1 MHKNS
6 AESPKTVT
14 PDETFTSPGMLID
27 RKSRLYIIGAALLAL
42 FLSALD
48 TLVMGAAIPT
58 IVADLGGLHL
68 YSWVFTAYL
77 LTRAISL
84 PIFGK
89 LCDLF
94 SNRNLYIISI
104 AIFLLSSICAGIA
117 NSMTQLTLSRAL
129 QGVGAGGNFAL
140 AYIVLA
146 DISAPEKRGK
156 MMALISFVW
165 GLSSVL
171 GPTLG
176 GFIVHYVSWR
186 WIFFINIPLGG
197 LALIG
202 ILIYLKETREKKREA
217 SIDYLGALTLSMT
230 IFALLTAFLLGGRNY
245 SWTSPQIILLSLIT
259 IISAITFYHVEKR
272 ARDPILPLGFFR
284 VPGFS
289 IGNGSAF
296 FASFG
301 IFALSAY
308 SPLFIQGA
316 LGKTPAQLGIA
327 MVPLSLGWSAGAWAC
342 GQLAHLLKEKPSAL
356 LGSYLLV
363 AGSGMTIFF
372 STSTT
377 LVSCSVVLA
386 IAGLGMGFVSISTL
400 LLVQNSLS
408 DSDLGVA
415 TASHQFSRT
424 LGGTIGIGVSG
435 SFVTAKLSETIDSL
449 INSGVSEKIQMSLST
464 NLHHGVENL
473 LRPEVQGMLT
483 TNVQKLLQNAIAQG
497 VSMVF
502 WLSLIASIVCL
513 FFSHKLPKQ
522 NSGDDS

>member
-1 MHKNS
+1 VDKNS
-6 AESPKTVT
+6 AS
-14 PDETFTSPGMLID
+14 
-27 RKSRLYIIGAALLAL
+27 SRFYIIGAALLAL

-94 SNRNLYIISI
+94 SNKNLYIISI
-104 AIFLLSSICAGIA
+104 VIFLLSSICAGIA

-171 GPTLG
+171 GPPLG

-197 LALIG
+197 LALFG
-202 ILIYLKETREKKREA
+202 ILIYLKETREKKRKA
-217 SIDYLGALTLSMT
+217 SIDYLGALTLSTT
-230 IFALLTAFLLGGRNY
+230 IFALLTAFLVGGRTY
-245 SWTSPQIILLSLIT
+245 SWTSPQIILLLLIT
-259 IISAITFYHVEKR
+259 MISAIAFYHVEKR
-272 ARDPILPLGFFR
+272 AKEPILPLDFFR
-284 VPGFS
+284 VKGFS
-289 IGNGSAF
+289 IGNGAAF

-301 IFALSAY
+301 IFSLSAF

-316 LGKTPAQLGIA
+316 LGKTPAQLGLA
-327 MVPLSLGWSAGAWAC
+327 MIPLSLGWSVGAWAC
-342 GQLAHLLKEKPSAL
+342 GQMVHLVKEKPSAL

-363 AGSGMTIFF
+363 AGSGMTLFF

-377 LVSCSVVLA
+377 LVSCSIVLA

-408 DSDLGVA
+408 NSDLGVA

-424 LGGTIGIGVSG
+424 LGGTC
-435 SFVTAKLSETIDSL
+435 FRQFR
-449 INSGVSEKIQMSLST
+449 N
-464 NLHHGVENL
+464 
-473 LRPEVQGMLT
+473 R
-483 TNVQKLLQNAIAQG
+483 
-497 VSMVF
+497 
-502 WLSLIASIVCL
+502 
-513 FFSHKLPKQ
+513 
-522 NSGDDS
+522 